1 MEHRHFPRRAENFD
15 VILQS
20 KTGRTVDA
28 RVLDVSREGMRISM
42 NGSPIPSGV
51 VIDVIVPENKRELF
65 GSRYLRGFVAYATRG
80 TVGLWLVDVARKNDL
95 NLANDA

>member
-20 KTGRTVDA
+20 KTGGTVDA
-28 RVLDVSREGMRISM
+28 RVLDVSREGMRVSM

-80 TVGLWLVDVARKNDL
+80 TVGLWLVDVARKHDL
-95 NLANDA
+95 ARAAGP